1 MIKKLFA
8 QGGSAVVVEIPEPVL
23 RPGEVLVA
31 PAFSV
36 VSAGTETSVIKMSAD
51 PAHIHDHDYPAP
63 DGHRFGPQLRSE
75 SVRWDGPTPR
85 IAPPGYAL
93 IGYSLAGHVVAV
105 APDVMDLKPGDR
117 VASSGSQCAHHAE
130 LVAIPRNLTTRVP
143 DGVPLDAAAFITL
156 GTIAMQAVRLTQATF
171 GGTIVMYG
179 LGLLGLLGTQIAAAG
194 GIYTVGLDLDPRRRA
209 DGLRF
214 GAVAT
219 PDPTDE
225 AGVTALV
232 QELTG
237 GFGADGVVLGVV
249 TTSNRPMNHAFEM
262 CRQKGIVVGLG
273 AHGMTIDRET
283 MVWNDV
289 TLVMQLA
296 YGPGRYDHVYE
307 EGNID
312 YPIGYVR
319 WTEIGTRSTSC
330 AWLPKARCSRSR
342 SRPNGSPSPTRRPP
356 TRAWCSPTA
365 RRRCCSSIRILIN
378 FIFSSWT
385 AA

>member
-1 MIKKLFA
+1 MVKKLFA
-8 QGGSAVVVEIPEPVL
+8 KGGRAVVADIPEPEL
-23 RPGEVLVA
+23 RPGEVLIA

-36 VSAGTETSVIKMSAD
+36 VSAGTETATIAMSAD
-51 PAHIHDHDYPAP
+51 PAHLHDHDYPAP
-63 DGHRFGPQLRSE
+63 DGHRFGPQLRSAA
-75 SVRWDGPTPR
+75 VTWNGPSPR
-85 IAPPGYAL
+85 TAPEEYAL
-93 IGYSLAGHVVAV
+93 IGYSLAGRVVAT
-105 APDVMDLKPGDR
+105 APDVIDLKSGDP
-117 VASSGSQCAHHAE
+117 VAASGSQAAHHAE

-179 LGLLGLLGTQIAAAG
+179 LGLLGLLGTQIASAG

-225 AGVTALV
+225 AAVTRLV
-232 QELTG
+232 LDLTD

-249 TTSNRPMNHAFEM
+249 TTSDRPMNHAFEL
-262 CRQKGIVVGLG
+262 CRQKGVVVGLG
-273 AHGMTIDRET
+273 AFGTKIDRET

-296 YGPGRYDHVYE
+296 YGPGRYDPVYE
-307 EGNID
+307 EGNVD

-319 WTEIGTRSTSC
+319 WTENRNAQHFLRLVAEGKVQPLAIEPERFAFADAPAAYERLKQPDRPAT
-330 AWLPKARCSRSR
+330 LLFEYPAR
-342 SRPNGSPSPTRRPP
+342 T
-356 TRAWCSPTA
+356 
-365 RRRCCSSIRILIN
+365 
-378 FIFSSWT
+378 
-385 AA
+385 